1 MLSGMNV
8 CRICVVCLCVMSPDQ
23 TWSQDTTATTPV
35 TETITPSKEE
45 IPFSVLQQIV
55 SGFQFNGEIK
65 TDLSREQIDAMKKAQ
80 HSHYASSRELNQ
92 LSSLMFGSWPQN
104 RRFKEAFAT
113 LKAEK
118 EAELQ
123 KEWLS
128 IITPEQQATI
138 RRKNRKVM
146 LQASLQSQQSA
157 QALLYGDESL
167 ETLMTN
173 NDLLSAIERPA
184 VQDILELTDE
194 QFERIEELRTAAEAD
209 AVTTLREALTFLK
222 QKGTAPAAVPTPSPA
237 WNKLHAETFKILTP
251 EQVAEYNTLMSNPA
265 KMQELLGNGGVQDPQ
280 SMFRA
285 MTPHGV
291 PILVESY
298 IVVGSPAKVKAEFNN
313 AFASTAIATAL
324 KLTEEQQE
332 KIAELLEN
340 SRDGLLAEMAANTEA
355 QTQQQS
361 ERLNELS
368 RFLKTHNE
376 KFHAQAVSLMTASQ
390 MEKLEKERLKCLG
403 IWALRKPEVR
413 SALELADEQVQAIEA
428 VLSRPAPLM
437 EVKFPRPGGDFQKE
451 SEEFHKSARE
461 QGELIQEHFKK
472 QCQDIKDLLSETQ
485 RSRFTEMTGHQFP
498 NGATI

>member
-8 CRICVVCLCVMSPDQ
+8 CRICVVGLCVLSPDL
-23 TWSQDTTATTPV
+23 TWSQDTTAATPV
-35 TETITPSKEE
+35 RETIVPSKEE

-65 TDLSREQIDAMKKAQ
+65 TDLSREQIDAMKKVQ
-80 HSHYASSRELNQ
+80 HSQYGSSRELNQ
-92 LSSLMFGSWPQN
+92 FSSSMFGSWPQN
-104 RRFKEAFAT
+104 RRFKEALAT

-123 KEWLS
+123 REWLS

-146 LQASLQSQQSA
+146 LQASLQSQPSA

-194 QFERIEELRTAAEAD
+194 QFEKIEELRIAAEAD
-209 AVTTLREALTFLK
+209 AVTTLREVLTFLK

-237 WNKLHAETFKILTP
+237 WEKLNAETLKILTP
-251 EQVAEYNTLMSNPA
+251 EQVAEYKTLQSNPA
-265 KMQELLGNGGVQDPQ
+265 KMYKLVVNGGVKDPQ
-280 SMFRA
+280 FMSRA
-285 MTPHGV
+285 MMPHGM
-291 PILVESY
+291 PTRVESSA
-298 IVVGSPAKVKAEFNN
+298 VVGGKAKVTAELNN
-313 AFASTAIATAL
+313 AFASTVMATAL
-324 KLTEEQQE
+324 KLTEAQQE
-332 KIAELLEN
+332 KIAKLLED
-340 SRDGLLAEMAANTEA
+340 SRDGLLAEMAAKTESYN
-355 QTQQQS
+355 QQQT
-361 ERLNELS
+361 EQTNELT

-376 KFHAQAVSLMTASQ
+376 KFHAQAVSLLTPSQ
-390 MEKLEKERLKCLG
+390 LEKLEKERLRG
-403 IWALRKPEVR
+403 IGVWALNKPEVR
-413 SALELADEQVQAIEA
+413 SALELTDEQVKAIE
-428 VLSRPAPLM
+428 VILSRRAPLM
-437 EVKFPRPGGDFQKE
+437 EVKFPTPGGDFQKE

-461 QGELIQEHFKK
+461 QGELIQQHHKK
-472 QCQDIKDLLSETQ
+472 QNQDIKELLSETQ

-498 NGATI
+498 NGASL

>member
-1 MLSGMNV
+1 MLSRMNV
-8 CRICVVCLCVMSPDQ
+8 CRICVACFCVLSADQ
-23 TWSQDTTATTPV
+23 TWSQDSTAATPA
-35 TETITPSKEE
+35 TETIAPAKED

-55 SGFQFNGEIK
+55 SGFRINGEIK
-65 TDLSREQIDAMKKAQ
+65 TDLSNEQIETMKKALQ
-80 HSHYASSRELNQ
+80 SHYASSSELNQ
-92 LSSLMFGSWPQN
+92 LSSSMFGPWPQN
-104 RRFKEAFAT
+104 RRFKEAFAA

-173 NDLLSAIERPA
+173 NDLLSVIERPA

-194 QFERIEELRTAAEAD
+194 QFEKIEELRTAAEAD

-237 WNKLHAETFKILTP
+237 WNKLHAETLKILTP
-251 EQVAEYNTLMSNPA
+251 EQVAEYIMLSTNPA
-265 KMQELLGNGGVQDPQ
+265 KMQERLVNGGVKDPQ
-280 SMFRA
+280 SVFRA
-285 MTPHGV
+285 MMPHGV
-291 PILVESY
+291 PTRVSVST
-298 IVVGSPAKVKAEFNN
+298 VVGGKPKVEAEFNN

-340 SRDGLLAEMAANTEA
+340 SRDGLLAEMAAKTEA

-361 ERLNELS
+361 ERLNELA
-368 RFLKTHNE
+368 RFVKTHNE
-376 KFHAQAVSLMTASQ
+376 KFHAQTVSLMTASQ
-390 MEKLEKERLKCLG
+390 MEKLEKERLKGLG
-403 IWALRKPEVR
+403 IWALKKPEVR
-413 SALELADEQVQAIEA
+413 SALELTDEQVQAIEA
-428 VLSRPAPLM
+428 ILSRRAPLM
-437 EVKFPRPGGDFQKE
+437 EVKFPTPGGDFQKE

-461 QGELIQEHFKK
+461 QGELIQEHHKK
-472 QCQDIKDLLSETQ
+472 QNQDIKDLLSETQ